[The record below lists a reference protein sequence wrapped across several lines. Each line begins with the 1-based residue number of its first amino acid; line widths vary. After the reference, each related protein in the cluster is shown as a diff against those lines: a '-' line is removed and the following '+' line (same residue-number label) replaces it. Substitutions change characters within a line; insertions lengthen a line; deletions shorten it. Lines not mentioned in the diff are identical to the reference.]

1 MSLRFVGMVRLKTIQ
16 ASAFRTVFEVLKDII
31 NDVNL
36 VFRPEGLMVVTLD
49 TARVTLV
56 HLVMPAENFEEYH
69 CEGEHTAGLNVSNTY
84 KLLKSVTNTDTLS
97 MSIDDAY
104 LLHILIENA
113 AKKSSTSFEFKL
125 LDINDDMLSVPEI
138 EMNVLTTIP
147 SVDFQRVT
155 RDMNNLAQDIR
166 ITRKKNTLELECEG
180 GFANQK
186 TVLECVEPGKDKPLG
201 NVFSLKYINMFT
213 RATSLCSS
221 VQLMQ
226 HEDDDNMPIVFRY
239 TVANLGEL
247 KFYLAPKV
255 DG

>member
-1 MSLRFVGMVRLKTIQ
+1 MTLRFVFMVRLKTIQ

-97 MSIDDAY
+97 MSIDDSY
-104 LLHILIENA
+104 LLHIHIENA
-113 AKKSSTSFEFKL
+113 VKKSSTSFEFKL

-138 EMNVLTTIP
+138 DMNVLTTIP

-186 TVLECVEPGKDKPLG
+186 TILECVESGNDKALG
-201 NVFSLKYINMFT
+201 NIFSLKYINMFT

-226 HEDDDNMPIVFRY
+226 HEDDSDMPIVFRY

-255 DG
+255 E

>member
-1 MSLRFVGMVRLKTIQ
+1 MVHLKTIQ

-69 CEGEHTAGLNVSNTY
+69 CEGERTAGLNVSNTY

-97 MSIDDAY
+97 MSIDDSY
-104 LLHILIENA
+104 LLHIRIENA
-113 AKKSSTSFEFKL
+113 AKKSSTSFDFKL

-138 EMNVLTTIP
+138 DMNVLTTIP

-166 ITRKKNTLELECEG
+166 IMRKSNTIELECEG

-186 TVLECVEPGKDKPLG
+186 TIIECVEPGKDKALG

-226 HEDDDNMPIVFRY
+226 HEYDSDMPIVFRY

-255 DG
+255 E

>member
-1 MSLRFVGMVRLKTIQ
+1 MSLLCLCMVRLKTIQ
-16 ASAFRTVFEVLKDII
+16 ANAFRTVFEVLKDII

-36 VFRPEGLMVVTLD
+36 VFRPDGLVVVTLD

-97 MSIDDAY
+97 MNIDDSY
-104 LLHILIENA
+104 LLHIHIENS

-125 LDINDDMLSVPEI
+125 LDINDDMLSIPEI
-138 EMNVLTTIP
+138 DMNILTTIP
-147 SVDFQRVT
+147 SIDFQRVA
-155 RDMNNLAQDIR
+155 RDMNNIAQDIR
-166 ITRKKNTLELECEG
+166 ITRKKHTLELECEG
-180 GFANQK
+180 GFANQR
-186 TVLECVEPGKDKPLG
+186 TIIECVEPGADKALG

-213 RATSLCSS
+213 RATSLCAS

-226 HEDDDNMPIVFRY
+226 HGDDDNMPIVFRY

-255 DG
+255 E

>member
-1 MSLRFVGMVRLKTIQ
+1 MSLRSLDMVRLKTIQ

-36 VFRPEGLMVVTLD
+36 VFRPEGLIVVTLD

-84 KLLKSVTNTDTLS
+84 KLLKSVSNTDTLS
-97 MSIDDAY
+97 MAIDDSY
-104 LLHILIENA
+104 LLHIHIENS

-186 TVLECVEPGKDKPLG
+186 TILECVEPGKDKALG

-226 HEDDDNMPIVFRY
+226 HDDDDNMPIVFRY

-247 KFYLAPKV
+247 KFYLAPKAE
-255 DG
+255 

>member
-1 MSLRFVGMVRLKTIQ
+1 
-16 ASAFRTVFEVLKDII
+16 
-31 NDVNL
+31 
-36 VFRPEGLMVVTLD
+36 
-49 TARVTLV
+49 
-56 HLVMPAENFEEYH
+56 
-69 CEGEHTAGLNVSNTY
+69 
-84 KLLKSVTNTDTLS
+84 

-104 LLHILIENA
+104 LLHIRIENA
-113 AKKSSTSFEFKL
+113 AKKSSTSFDFKL

-186 TVLECVEPGKDKPLG
+186 TILECVEPGKDKPLG

-226 HEDDDNMPIVFRY
+226 HDDDDNMPIVFRY

>member
-1 MSLRFVGMVRLKTIQ
+1 VTLRFLCMVRLKTIQ

-36 VFRPEGLMVVTLD
+36 VFRPEGLVVVTLD

-56 HLVMPAENFEEYH
+56 HLVMQAENFEEYH

-97 MSIDDAY
+97 MSIDDSY
-104 LLHILIENA
+104 LLHIHIDNA

-166 ITRKKNTLELECEG
+166 ITRKKNTIELECEG

-186 TVLECVEPGKDKPLG
+186 TILECVEPGKDKALG

-226 HEDDDNMPIVFRY
+226 HDDDDNMPIVFRY

-255 DG
+255 E

>member
-1 MSLRFVGMVRLKTIQ
+1 MSVRYVCMVRLKTIQ

-31 NDVNL
+31 NDVNI

-84 KLLKSVTNTDTLS
+84 KLLKSVTNADTLS
-97 MSIDDAY
+97 MSIDDSY
-104 LLHILIENA
+104 LLHIHIENA
-113 AKKSSTSFEFKL
+113 AKKSSTSFDFKL

-180 GFANQK
+180 DFANQK
-186 TVLECVEPGKDKPLG
+186 TVIECVEPGKDKALG

-226 HEDDDNMPIVFRY
+226 HDDDDNMPIVFRY

-247 KFYLAPKV
+247 KFYLAPKAE
-255 DG
+255 

>member
-1 MSLRFVGMVRLKTIQ
+1 VTLRFVFMVRLKTIQ

-97 MSIDDAY
+97 MSIDDSY
-104 LLHILIENA
+104 LLHIHIENA
-113 AKKSSTSFEFKL
+113 VKKSSTSFEFKL

-138 EMNVLTTIP
+138 DMNVLTTIP

-186 TVLECVEPGKDKPLG
+186 TILECVESGKDNALG
-201 NVFSLKYINMFT
+201 NIFSLKYINMFT

-226 HEDDDNMPIVFRY
+226 HEDDSDMPIVFRY

-247 KFYLAPKV
+247 RFYLAPKV
-255 DG
+255 E

>member
-1 MSLRFVGMVRLKTIQ
+1 MSLRSLDMVRLKTIQ

-36 VFRPEGLMVVTLD
+36 VFRPEGLIVVTLD

-84 KLLKSVTNTDTLS
+84 KLLKSVSNTDTLS
-97 MSIDDAY
+97 MAIDDSY
-104 LLHILIENA
+104 LLHIHIENS

-166 ITRKKNTLELECEG
+166 ITRKKKTLELECEG

-186 TVLECVEPGKDKPLG
+186 TILECVEPGKDKALG

-226 HEDDDNMPIVFRY
+226 HDDDDNMPIVFRY

-247 KFYLAPKV
+247 KFYLAPKAE
-255 DG
+255 

>member
-1 MSLRFVGMVRLKTIQ
+1 MVRLKTIQ

-97 MSIDDAY
+97 MSIDDSY
-104 LLHILIENA
+104 LLHIHIENA
-113 AKKSSTSFEFKL
+113 VKKSSTSFEFKL

-138 EMNVLTTIP
+138 DMNVLTTIP

-186 TVLECVEPGKDKPLG
+186 TILECVESGNDKALG
-201 NVFSLKYINMFT
+201 NIFSLKYINMFT

-226 HEDDDNMPIVFRY
+226 HECDSDMPIVFRY

-255 DG
+255 E

>member
-1 MSLRFVGMVRLKTIQ
+1 MSLRSLSMVRLKTIQ

-36 VFRPEGLMVVTLD
+36 VFRPEGLIVVTLD

-56 HLVMPAENFEEYH
+56 HLVMPAENFEEYY

-97 MSIDDAY
+97 MAIDDSY
-104 LLHILIENA
+104 LLHIHIENT

-186 TVLECVEPGKDKPLG
+186 TIIECVEPGKDKALG
-201 NVFSLKYINMFT
+201 NLFSLKYINMFT

-226 HEDDDNMPIVFRY
+226 HDDDDNMPIVFRY

-247 KFYLAPKV
+247 KFYLAPKAE
-255 DG
+255 

>member
-1 MSLRFVGMVRLKTIQ
+1 
-16 ASAFRTVFEVLKDII
+16 
-31 NDVNL
+31 
-36 VFRPEGLMVVTLD
+36 
-49 TARVTLV
+49 
-56 HLVMPAENFEEYH
+56 
-69 CEGEHTAGLNVSNTY
+69 
-84 KLLKSVTNTDTLS
+84 
-97 MSIDDAY
+97 
-104 LLHILIENA
+104 
-113 AKKSSTSFEFKL
+113 
-125 LDINDDMLSVPEI
+125 
-138 EMNVLTTIP
+138 MNVLTTIP

-186 TVLECVEPGKDKPLG
+186 TVIECVEPGKDKALG

-226 HEDDDNMPIVFRY
+226 HDDDDNMPIVFRY

>member
-1 MSLRFVGMVRLKTIQ
+1 MSLRSLDMVRLKTIQ

-36 VFRPEGLMVVTLD
+36 VFRPEGLIVVTLD

-84 KLLKSVTNTDTLS
+84 KLLKSVSNTDTLS
-97 MSIDDAY
+97 MAIDDSY
-104 LLHILIENA
+104 LLHIHIENS

-186 TVLECVEPGKDKPLG
+186 TILECVEPGKDKALG

-226 HEDDDNMPIVFRY
+226 HDDDDNMPIVLRY